1 MKQGLRVVS
10 LFNGISCG
18 LVALKNLGIEID
30 SYKSSEI
37 DKDAIFISE
46 KNHLEIE
53 EVGNVI
59 GLKSEELGRVD
70 LLLGGSPCQSFSRQ
84 GNGEGFDGKSGLF
97 WEFVRVFEEVKPKFF
112 LFENVE
118 MKKEWEEIITEALG
132 VKPIFLNSGEFSAQ
146 KRRRLY
152 WTNIKF
158 DPVKKNVLLKDILDK
173 GPRIYDEKLNSLIV
187 GKEGKSLLIKNA
199 TAKGYLIAEEF
210 DGINLQFPD
219 SKTRRGRVQSGKI
232 GTLDTSCEYGVN
244 IGGKISRLTISEL
257 EKVQGLPVGYTEGIA
272 ERKRKKAIGNGWQ
285 VDTIEQILKGLI

>member
-1 MKQGLRVVS
+1 MEKGLKVVS

-37 DKDAIFISE
+37 DKDAIFISK
-46 KNHLEIE
+46 KNHPEIE
-53 EVGNVI
+53 EVGNII
-59 GLKSEELGRVD
+59 GLKSKELGRVD

-84 GNGEGFDGKSGLF
+84 GSGEGFDGKSGLF

-118 MKKEWEEIITEALG
+118 MKKDWEEIISEALG
-132 VKPIFLNSGEFSAQ
+132 VKPIFLNSGDFSVQ

-152 WTNIKF
+152 WTNINF
-158 DPVKKNVLLKDILDK
+158 DPVKKSVLLKDILDQ
-173 GPRIYDEKLNSLIV
+173 GQRIYDEKLNALIV
-187 GKEGKSLLIKNA
+187 GREGKRILIRNG
-199 TAKGYLIAEEF
+199 TIKGYLEAAEF
-210 DGINLQFPD
+210 DGISLAFPM
-219 SKTRRGRVQSGKI
+219 SATRRGRVQSGKI
-232 GTLDTSCEYGVN
+232 GTLDTSCEFGVN
-244 IGGKISRLTISEL
+244 IGGKISRLTISEI
-257 EKVQGLPVGYTEGIA
+257 EKAQGLPVGYTEGVS